1 MQEREEPSP
10 IAAALR
16 AIADGAQ
23 MDAAAVAGVA
33 AGDAEVADALLDLS
47 ARAASLR
54 RRGAELRA
62 LVSSTRELL
71 GTHDT
76 AVLLQR
82 IVERAH
88 ELLDADVAYLSVYEP
103 STDELYVRAQTGT
116 ISPRFAGM
124 VVPAGVGLASHI
136 VRTRRPQSVDDYRE
150 MTGLPHDSTID
161 QIVSEDQLRA
171 LVGAPLVVDG
181 QVLGVLFAASR
192 TPHSFRAEEI
202 ALLSAFAGHAALVLH
217 VARLLASA
225 TEASAEATWRQ
236 QQAEWAAALHAEL
249 TELVVRGHP
258 AGDIVA
264 ALAGALG
271 REVALIAQDEAIAG
285 PQSLVDAAVPLRDAA
300 AEATASGRG
309 IVLDGGAVEMVAPV
323 PSGAGRPA
331 LLVVGR
337 GTVPMTDVEQRT
349 VERSALT
356 AALVLLRR
364 DVVDDAEERVRG
376 ELAADLLETESSR
389 RSALR
394 RATARGL
401 QIDGPW
407 CAVVVPSAVGDRA
420 RVVSA
425 LRAVGDRLVTK
436 VPDGVVAFVPGADV
450 AAIGRGTTLADVA
463 PLVVV
468 RAHRDLE
475 QAAADARHTRR
486 VAELARG
493 LGASG
498 ILDAK
503 LLAPYALLT
512 DGDPGALLEFV
523 EEMLAPVLAWD
534 GPGGTTL
541 FDTLVALQD
550 EHWAASATARRLH
563 VHPNTL
569 KQRRSRL
576 RALLG
581 AAIDDPEARFRLE
594 LAVRVE
600 RARRLLGHAAR

>member
-1 MQEREEPSP
+1 M
-10 IAAALR
+10 
-16 AIADGAQ
+16 
-23 MDAAAVAGVA
+23 
-33 AGDAEVADALLDLS
+33 ADALLDLS
-47 ARAASLR
+47 AQAASLR

-76 AVLLQR
+76 VVLLQR

-103 STDELYVRAQTGT
+103 VTDELYVRAQTGT

-124 VVPAGVGLASHI
+124 VVPAGIGLASHI

-217 VARLLASA
+217 VARLLAAA

-236 QQAEWAAALHAEL
+236 QQAEWAAGLHAEL

-258 AGDIVA
+258 AADIVA

-271 REVALIAQDEAIAG
+271 RDVAMIAQGEAIAG
-285 PQSLVDAAVPLRDAA
+285 PPSLVDAAVPLKDAA
-300 AEATASGRG
+300 ADAAVSGRG
-309 IVLDGGAVEMVAPV
+309 VVLDGGAVEMIAPV
-323 PSGAGRPA
+323 PAGADRPA

-337 GTVPMTDVEQRT
+337 GAAPMTDVEQRT

-364 DVVDDAEERVRG
+364 DAVDDAEERVRG

-394 RATARGL
+394 RAAARGL
-401 QIDGPW
+401 PIDAPW
-407 CAVVVPSAVGDRA
+407 CTVVVPSAVGDRG
-420 RVVSA
+420 RIVSA
-425 LRAVGDRLVTK
+425 LRAVADRLVTK
-436 VPDGVVAFVPGADV
+436 IPDGVVAFVPETESASM
-450 AAIGRGTTLADVA
+450 GRGTALAEVA

-468 RAHRDLE
+468 RGHRNLAE
-475 QAAADARHTRR
+475 ASGQARHTRR
-486 VAELARG
+486 TAELARG
-493 LGASG
+493 LGISG
-498 ILDAK
+498 VLDAK

-512 DGDPGALLEFV
+512 DGDPRALLEFV
-523 EEMLAPVLAWD
+523 EATLAPVIAWD
-534 GPGGTTL
+534 GPGGSTL

-550 EHWAASATARRLH
+550 EHWGASATARKLH
-563 VHPNTL
+563 IHLNTL
-569 KQRRSRL
+569 KQRLARL

-581 AAIDDPEARFRLE
+581 MVVDDPEARFRLE

-600 RARRLLGHAAR
+600 RARRLLGYTER